1 LLFFLYSVDVG
12 GATTGDMNT
21 ANVDE
26 DEENAEDK
34 DERKRDDDDDDDDD
48 DGDFVNTFVDN
59 TKKKPPAPTPAA
71 STRIEK
77 RDVAAAAD
85 DDEEYVP
92 SNDERDSN
100 SEDIETGMGERT
112 VKPKRKASI
121 QNSTSRA
128 SAKRAK
134 TPRQRPKKRYLF
146 FLPRIFAS
154 F

>member
-1 LLFFLYSVDVG
+1 
-12 GATTGDMNT
+12 MNT
-21 ANVDE
+21 ANV

-77 RDVAAAAD
+77 CDVAAAA
-85 DDEEYVP
+85 
-92 SNDERDSN
+92 DERDSN
-100 SEDIETGMGERT
+100 SEDIETGMGEGT

-134 TPRQRPKKRYLF
+134 TPKQLPEKRYLF

>member
-48 DGDFVNTFVDN
+48 DDGDFVNTFVDN

-77 RDVAAAAD
+77 RDVAAAD
-85 DDEEYVP
+85 
-92 SNDERDSN
+92 DERDSN

-112 VKPKRKASI
+112 VKPKRKASN